1 MWSGAGPGRCELTHP
16 AVGLLPAYHPGWMN
30 QLLGEQARET
40 DATGVDVVQRFDT
53 LPPTARSAKG
63 CRWYG

>member
-1 MWSGAGPGRCELTHP
+1 
-16 AVGLLPAYHPGWMN
+16 MN

-40 DATGVDVVQRFDT
+40 DATGVDVVQRFDK